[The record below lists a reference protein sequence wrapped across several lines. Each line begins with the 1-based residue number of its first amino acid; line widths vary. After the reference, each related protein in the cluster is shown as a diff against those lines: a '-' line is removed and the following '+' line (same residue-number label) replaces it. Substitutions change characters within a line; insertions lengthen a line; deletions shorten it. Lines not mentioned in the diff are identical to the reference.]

1 MAKIF
6 WSILFL
12 TFVLPLKT
20 VDAQERPFVIA
31 IHGGSGTIARNSM
44 TPERE
49 REYRATLSQS
59 LTAGRAVLS
68 RGGSSLD
75 AVVAAITVMEDSPL
89 FNAGKGAVFTS
100 EGKNELDASIMDGAT
115 TKAGAVAGVRRVKN
129 PILAAR
135 AVMEKSRH
143 VLFAGEGAD
152 AFAQAQGL
160 ETVPESYFH
169 TDFRWQQLQ
178 RAKERDRIQLD
189 HTPTPQPTTPQ
200 PPTTGGVPERRS
212 MLVEDMNYGTVGA
225 VAIDARGNLA
235 AATSTGG
242 LTNKLPGRIG
252 DSPLIG
258 AGTYAE
264 NGVVAV
270 SATGSGE
277 MFIRT
282 LASYDI
288 AARMRHAGEPAQNA
302 AEATLERIRKIEGR
316 GGVVFVDGA
325 GEPGFAFTT
334 EGMYRG
340 YAKGAA
346 EPVVKIYKDE

>member
-1 MAKIF
+1 MQHRMTGVIWK
-6 WSILFL
+6 SLFL
-12 TFVLPLKT
+12 TLALPLQT
-20 VDAQERPFVIA
+20 VDAQEPPLVIA
-31 IHGGSGTIARNSM
+31 IHGGSGTIPRNSM

-49 REYRATLSQS
+49 GEYRATLTQS
-59 LTAGRAVLS
+59 LKAGQAVLS
-68 RGGSSLD
+68 RGGTSLD
-75 AVVAAITVMEDSPL
+75 AVVAAISVMEDSPL

-100 EGKNELDASIMDGAT
+100 EGKNEMDASIMDGAT
-115 TKAGAVAGVRRVKN
+115 TKAGAVAGVRRVKH

-152 AFAQAQGL
+152 AFAQAQGI
-160 ETVPESYFH
+160 ETVPESYFY

-178 RAKERDRIQLD
+178 QAKQRDQIQLD
-189 HTPTPQPTTPQ
+189 HTPTPQP
-200 PPTTGGVPERRS
+200 PTTGSVPERRS
-212 MLVEDMNYGTVGA
+212 MLVEDMKFGTVGA
-225 VAIDARGNLA
+225 VAVDARGNLA

-242 LTNKLPGRIG
+242 LTNKMPGRIG

-277 MFIRT
+277 MFMRT

-288 AARMRHAGEPAQNA
+288 AARMRYAREPAQKA
-302 AEATLERIRKIEGR
+302 AEATLERVRKIDGS

-340 YAKGAA
+340 YAKGTA